1 MNTLTIRYK
10 LIHQIVNDIYINSNI
25 TQFPVDI
32 LSIIKS
38 FSTITIVSYST
49 YAKNHNLTNE
59 ELLNCFTSDDG
70 FSVLSKSK
78 DKYIIFFNDF
88 IDNSK
93 QRMRWTIAHELGHI
107 LCKHH
112 LFNNDNFSD
121 EEIYSFKEREANH
134 FSSMILAHSV
144 VLNELSLI
152 SSKEIEFYCD
162 LSSAAAKFR
171 FDNHKR
177 YCRYST
183 SSDRYII
190 RNFKEYTDARNQDY
204 QEHLAF
210 LHAFQLY

>member
-32 LSIIKS
+32 LSIIES
-38 FSTITIVSYST
+38 FSTITVVSYTT
-49 YAKNHNLTNE
+49 YAKNHNLTKE
-59 ELLNCFTSDDG
+59 ELLDCFTSDDG

-88 IDNSK
+88 IDHSK

-112 LFNNDNFSD
+112 LFNNDKFSD
-121 EEIYSFKEREANH
+121 EEIYSFKERESNH
-134 FSSMILAHSV
+134 FASMILAHSV
-144 VLNELSLI
+144 VLNELNLT
-152 SSKEIEFYCD
+152 SSKEIEFFCD

-177 YCRYST
+177 YYRYST
-183 SSDRYII
+183 SSDRYIV

-210 LHAFQLY
+210 LRAFQLY